1 MNKTGYVIARSK
13 NVKEYFTAASS
24 FDKPTWTS
32 LEEATVYYSPER
44 AEAAA
49 LKLQNYGFY
58 GAKVL
63 PLTEEM
69 EVTFGKQAG
78 CEDEER
84 AAVPPIFTAGQH
96 VMWKG
101 KSYKVVVPDG
111 KADFV
116 GIEVDGKV
124 KMVPQG
130 ELQSSTSSEN
140 EERAFSRAR
149 FFTGQKVNY
158 QDETYNVVQDSGTG
172 NVIIIKDAPNA
183 QPLNV
188 KTAALTLV
196 SEQMQGRERHSELVW
211 RGEAKDK
218 RPKLPLGAK
227 IIQAKDGTKY
237 IEFANG
243 KFMKYDDFVK
253 QHPVKENFTMP
264 KPGDNPAQPDEKVNI
279 IPNLT
284 EPKVDEIQFK
294 DPVGTEEKPETDLD
308 YSGAYP
314 HGNNV
319 KVPQEI
325 KNELK
330 NAIEVFK
337 RCADFNNTRDD
348 TKASFCMTVHAAMTE
363 LYDYLEIGTV
373 EAIKMA
379 QIKLSSFMNPITSNI
394 PEKVRDFIYRGG
406 RKPSLKD
413 LFDFKRS
420 EKN

>member
-44 AEAAA
+44 AESAA

-84 AAVPPIFTAGQH
+84 TAVPPIFTAGQH

-158 QDETYNVVQDSGTG
+158 QDEIYNVVQDSGTG

-188 KTAALTLV
+188 KSAALTLV

-211 RGEAKDK
+211 RGEA
-218 RPKLPLGAK
+218 
-227 IIQAKDGTKY
+227 
-237 IEFANG
+237 
-243 KFMKYDDFVK
+243 
-253 QHPVKENFTMP
+253 
-264 KPGDNPAQPDEKVNI
+264 
-279 IPNLT
+279 
-284 EPKVDEIQFK
+284 PKVDEIQFK